1 MSRAR
6 NNSQGTLLILEKDVH
21 TAYLLDYLLSRE
33 GYNVI
38 STTNCEIASRLL
50 SKMPPASVIFL
61 DVAFVSDG
69 LCRFMETLRK
79 MPGWRS
85 TPVLLLAEHY
95 TMEDVSSGLQAGAD
109 DYIVQPFNHAELLTQ
124 IKRYSLKLNHA

>member
-1 MSRAR
+1 MAKAR
-6 NNSQGTLLILEKDVH
+6 IHRQGTLLILEKDVH

-33 GYNVI
+33 GYNVV

-50 SKMPPASVIFL
+50 AKMPPAELIFL
-61 DVAFVSDG
+61 DVAYISDNQ
-69 LCRFMETLRK
+69 CRFMETLRK

-95 TMEDVSSGLQAGAD
+95 TMEHVSHGLQAGAD

-124 IKRYSLKLNHA
+124 IQRYSLKLHRA